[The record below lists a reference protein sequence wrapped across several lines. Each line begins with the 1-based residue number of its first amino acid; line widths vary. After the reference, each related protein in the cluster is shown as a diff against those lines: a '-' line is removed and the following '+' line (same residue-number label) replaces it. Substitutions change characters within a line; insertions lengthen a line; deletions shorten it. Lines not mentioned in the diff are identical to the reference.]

1 MYLFKKRVRVEAN
14 PKVSTII
21 PHAGGR
27 KLLDDCLK
35 SLYLTKGVSFETI
48 IIDNCSFEKVT
59 DEPLG
64 EYPDL
69 RVLRYEH
76 QLGFA
81 GACNRGVE
89 AASGE
94 YIFLLN
100 NDAVVLPDTIRLLS
114 LALDDDN
121 TVAACQPKILSL
133 QQTGMFDYSSACGG
147 EIDRYGFP
155 FARGRIF
162 DTVEDDNG
170 QYDYGGYIFWGA
182 GTALM
187 IRRDLYLSA
196 GGLEE
201 PFFAHMEEIDL
212 QWRLQLMG
220 HRILV
225 VPSAVVKHLGAATI
239 HSESFTKM
247 YLNHRNSLAML
258 FRNYSFRSLIRFFP
272 ARILLDF
279 TAIIRSI
286 FCGDFK
292 RSWAVTRAGCWFWL
306 SMPYLIKGRI
316 CTQRLRILSER
327 EILLRIYPCSIVLQ
341 YFLSKRRTF
350 GELKTIKS
358 SYGCD

>member
-1 MYLFKKRVRVEAN
+1 MEAN
-14 PKVSTII
+14 PKVSIII

-27 KLLDDCLK
+27 ELLDDCLE
-35 SLYLTKGVSFETI
+35 SLYRTEEVRFETI
-48 IIDNCSFEKVT
+48 IIDNCSFEKIT
-59 DEPLG
+59 DESLKD
-64 EYPDL
+64 YPNL
-69 RVLRYEH
+69 RVIRYKQ

-100 NDAVVLPDTIRLLS
+100 NDAVVQADTIRLLS
-114 LALDDDN
+114 RALDDDE

-133 QQTGMFDYSSACGG
+133 LQAGMFDYSSACGG

-162 DTVEDDNG
+162 DTVEKDSG
-170 QYDYGGYIFWGA
+170 QYDYGSQIFWGA

-187 IRRDLYLSA
+187 IRRDLYIST

-212 QWRLQLMG
+212 QWRLHLMG
-220 HRILV
+220 YRIKV
-225 VPSAVVKHLGAATI
+225 VPIAVVKHIGAATI
-239 HSESFTKM
+239 HSESFAKM

-258 FRNYSFRSLIRFFP
+258 FRNYSFGSLVRFFP
-272 ARILLDF
+272 VRMLLELS
-279 TAIIRSI
+279 AIIRSI
-286 FCGDFK
+286 FCRDFK
-292 RSWAVTRAGCWFWL
+292 RSWAVIRAGCWFWL

-316 CTQRLRILSER
+316 RTQKLRKLSER
-327 EILLRIYPCSIVLQ
+327 EILSRIYPRSIVLQ
-341 YFLSKRRTF
+341 YFLYKRRTF
-350 GELKTIKS
+350 RELKNN
-358 SYGCD
+358 